1 MWRSSQPKS
10 GVSGACTADEKL
22 LDLIAQSCVYKRTP
36 LGGLKIVGDPLLC
49 IVDCRPKVSF
59 NVESYHLL
67 PCLPFFYSKFWPH
80 LNLRDQEYQLTQVL
94 HLTVYFL
101 PLLIILICLVK
112 DSILHAALLSLIST
126 PQPNYDTCCPTDRV
140 YILLLHSR
148 QALLRTKLLV
158 QDMNHRAII
167 RIPRSILIIL
177 EISML

>member
-1 MWRSSQPKS
+1 MAIIVLFWFGTLIPTIFLNSSTLLNWSSPHGCSDIGVTMWRSSQPKS

-112 DSILHAALLSLIST
+112 DSILHAA
-126 PQPNYDTCCPTDRV
+126 
-140 YILLLHSR
+140 
-148 QALLRTKLLV
+148 
-158 QDMNHRAII
+158 
-167 RIPRSILIIL
+167 
-177 EISML
+177 